1 MIDFAGWS
9 RKTLADGIVLYPPG
23 GRATGGIRIRDRVR
37 PLRPVRQLVGES
49 MAAAEGALRDQT
61 LGALER
67 VTTLEGEYGAI
78 VPVQARR
85 RADDRSIAR
94 WLGFVF
100 GEEFYAQVDGIIE
113 ESDAAP
119 SFAEH
124 VREVVLRT
132 SLGLG
137 EIRRRRFLYTPP
149 RGWQALVR
157 ALSSDWIAPAYPRD
171 PGVITVFHAK
181 PVVASPTAL
190 FERMLREDL
199 PAGFAGDS
207 AAPVVLRTRNGLAGE
222 IISLAGRYPGSPAR
236 WFDLA
241 VLTDPRFLYLV
252 RLDSGQPGLESHRV
266 VHRELVESIV
276 PLPSPAPRREDAGM
290 GHWST

>member
-23 GRATGGIRIRDRVR
+23 GRAAGGIRIRDRVR
-37 PLRPVRQLVGES
+37 PLRPVRRLVDETR
-49 MAAAEGALRDQT
+49 AAAEGALADQT
-61 LGALER
+61 VGALER
-67 VTTLEGEYGAI
+67 VTTLEGEYAAI
-78 VPVQARR
+78 VTIAARR
-85 RADDRSIAR
+85 RADGRGITR
-94 WLGFVF
+94 TLGYVF
-100 GEEFYAQVDGIIE
+100 GEEFYVEIDGIVDD
-113 ESDAAP
+113 SADAA
-119 SFAEH
+119 SFGEH

-137 EIRRRRFLYTPP
+137 EIRRRRFLYAPP
-149 RGWQALVR
+149 RGWQSLVR
-157 ALSSDWIAPAYPRD
+157 ALSVDWIAPSYPRD
-171 PGVITVFHAK
+171 PGTITVFHAK

-199 PAGFAGDS
+199 PAGFEGAP
-207 AAPVVLRTRNGLAGE
+207 AAPAPLRTRNGLGGE
-222 IISLAGRYPGSPAR
+222 LISLSGRYPGGAQR

-241 VLTDPRFLYLV
+241 VLADPRFLYLV
-252 RLDSGQPGLESHRV
+252 RLDSGEAGLGAHRV

-290 GHWST
+290 VHWST

>member
-23 GRATGGIRIRDRVR
+23 GRAAGGIRIRDRVR
-37 PLRPVRQLVGES
+37 PLRAVRQLVDETR
-49 MAAAEGALRDQT
+49 AAAEAALRDQT
-61 LGALER
+61 IGALER
-67 VTTLEGEYGAI
+67 ATTLEGEYAAI
-78 VPVQARR
+78 VPMSARR
-85 RADDRSIAR
+85 RADDRAIAR
-94 WLGFVF
+94 TLGFVF
-100 GEEFYAQVDGIIE
+100 GEEFYAEIDGIIE
-113 ESDAAP
+113 ESAGAA

-171 PGVITVFHAK
+171 AGAITVFHAK
-181 PVVASPTAL
+181 PIVASPTAQ

-199 PAGFAGDS
+199 PAGFEGNS
-207 AAPVVLRTRNGLAGE
+207 AAPAAIRTRNGLTGE
-222 IISLAGRYPGSPAR
+222 IISLSGRYPGAPPR

-241 VLTDPRFLYLV
+241 VLSDTRFLYLV
-252 RLDSGQPGLESHRV
+252 RLDSGEAGLEAHRF

-276 PLPSPAPRREDAGM
+276 PLPSPAPRRADAGM
-290 GHWST
+290 VHWST

>member
-9 RKTLADGIVLYPPG
+9 RKSLADGIVLYPPG
-23 GRATGGIRIRDRVR
+23 GRAAGGIRIRDRVR
-37 PLRPVRQLVGES
+37 PLRPVRQLVDETRAS
-49 MAAAEGALRDQT
+49 AEAALRDQSI
-61 LGALER
+61 GALER
-67 VTTLEGEYGAI
+67 VTTLEGEYAAI
-78 VPVQARR
+78 VAITARR
-85 RADDRSIAR
+85 RADDVAITRT
-94 WLGFVF
+94 LGFVF
-100 GEEFYAQVDGIIE
+100 GEEFYAAIDGIVE
-113 ESDAAP
+113 DSAGAA
-119 SFAEH
+119 SFGEH

-137 EIRRRRFLYTPP
+137 EIRRRRFLYAPP

-157 ALSSDWIAPAYPRD
+157 ALSTDWIAPSYPRD
-171 PGVITVFHAK
+171 PGAITVFHAK

-199 PAGFAGDS
+199 PAGFEGDA
-207 AAPVVLRTRNGLAGE
+207 AAPALLRTRNGLEGQL
-222 IISLAGRYPGSPAR
+222 ISLSGRYQGGPPR

-241 VLTDPRFLYLV
+241 VLADPRFLYLV
-252 RLDSGQPGLESHRV
+252 RLDSGEAGLEAHRV
-266 VHRELVESIV
+266 VHRELVESVV